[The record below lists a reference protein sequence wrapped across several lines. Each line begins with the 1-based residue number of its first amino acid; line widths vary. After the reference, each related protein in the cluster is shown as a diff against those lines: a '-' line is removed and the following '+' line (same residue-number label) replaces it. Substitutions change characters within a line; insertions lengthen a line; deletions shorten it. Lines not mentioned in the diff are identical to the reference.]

1 MVMHSL
7 YKVSQFRHYI
17 IWYIK
22 SRIQHKT
29 NSQDFYKKNVATK
42 KRTTLIVKDNI
53 NNWI

>member
-17 IWYIK
+17 VWYIK

-29 NSQDFYKKNVATK
+29 PRTFTKKNLATK
-42 KRTTLIVKDNI
+42 KRTALIVKDNK